1 MVIVPFGPLL
11 FKQLRVTGS
20 ATGGRGKISKML
32 KFAADHKIY
41 PQVEVFDFE
50 SINTA
55 IKKVEANEVRFR
67 AVLKA

>member
-1 MVIVPFGPLL
+1 
-11 FKQLRVTGS
+11 VTGS